1 MGPWPT
7 FACLSGDL
15 LEGTG
20 KRCTPHLLHTYVH
33 QDYTKMLTSFRIC
46 FVIGGGVGGS
56 LSFLLLVL
64 RRNVG
69 GGHGLLDGGGG
80 GR

>member
-1 MGPWPT
+1 MYPSSS
-7 FACLSGDL
+7 AHL
-15 LEGTG
+15 
-20 KRCTPHLLHTYVH
+20 CTPGLHQNANVFSHLFC
-33 QDYTKMLTSFRIC
+33 DW
-46 FVIGGGVGGS
+46 GWGGGS

-80 GR
+80 GGR